1 VKLRKTIV
9 VLAILILLT
18 PLGLLAPGE
27 AWGEWGIE
35 DWNVSES
42 WKSVAE
48 RMANIWSAPL
58 PDYNLPGWEE
68 GALPYLGYIISAI
81 IGVVLIVLITIAI
94 GRILARK

>member
-1 VKLRKTIV
+1 VRLRKAIV

-18 PLGLLAPGE
+18 PLGLLAPGT
-27 AWGEWGIE
+27 AWGEWDISE
-35 DWNVSES
+35 WNVSES

-48 RMANIWSAPL
+48 KMANIWSAPL

>member
-1 VKLRKTIV
+1 LRKAIV

-27 AWGEWGIE
+27 AWGEWSIE

-48 RMANIWSAPL
+48 KMANIWSASL

-81 IGVVLIVLITIAI
+81 IGVILIVLITIAI